1 MDKLNKKKIKMVNKE
16 LYHVQELKQFHKMP
30 IVKVMLFNSDDIHF
44 KQCRKCYIL
53 NHIDRECPKKRKLC
67 KYCVLANHAQRN
79 AETKTTQANTNVFYV
94 VINIQA
100 IHCNVNC
107 ILKEEI
113 KTKILKK
120 EFFFYSDKKSFLL
133 VENFHIL
140 ILRFCARS
148 DIYKITNEI
157 PKVNSRNKIIITRK
171 NVEQKNGNS
180 SNIHMIFFNNKC
192 LNLFFVLV
200 CFNLL
205 KELN

>member
-30 IVKVMLFNSDDIHF
+30 IVKVMLFNSDDIV
-44 KQCRKCYIL
+44 KIL
-53 NHIDRECPKKRKLC
+53 NGEILRIGKSRAAKCRNKNDTSKYKCILCRNKHPSDSLQCELYFEGRNKDKDTKKR
-67 KYCVLANHAQRN
+67 
-79 AETKTTQANTNVFYV
+79 
-94 VINIQA
+94 I
-100 IHCNVNC
+100 
-107 ILKEEI
+107 
-113 KTKILKK
+113 
-120 EFFFYSDKKSFLL
+120 FFYSDKKSFLL

-192 LNLFFVLV
+192 LNLFFVL
-200 CFNLL
+200 
-205 KELN
+205 